1 LSELDYVPFRVTRD
15 ASDDGVVLQLSGEL
29 DVSSAP
35 VLDEAVAEM
44 RPITS
49 PLTIDVAGLTFVDS
63 AGLRAL
69 TALRRVAIE
78 ESGATVTL
86 ARCPESLR
94 RLLALSG
101 LADAFG
107 VSN

>member
-1 LSELDYVPFRVTRD
+1 MSELDYVPFRARSD
-15 ASDDGVVLQLSGEL
+15 ASEGAVLLELTGEL

-35 VLDEAVAEM
+35 ALDEAVAKM
-44 RPITS
+44 RPIAS

-69 TALRRVAIE
+69 TSLRRNAIE
-78 ESGATVTL
+78 DSGAPVTL
-86 ARCPESLR
+86 AHCPDPLR